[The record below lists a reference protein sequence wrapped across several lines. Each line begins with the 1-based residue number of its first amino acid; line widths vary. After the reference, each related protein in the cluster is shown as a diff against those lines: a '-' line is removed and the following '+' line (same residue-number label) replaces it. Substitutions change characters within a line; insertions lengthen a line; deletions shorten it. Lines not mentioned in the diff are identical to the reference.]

1 MERAQQPGTAGL
13 FDSESLM
20 ISRQDERLFRQAV
33 VVAAA
38 GQPHVRVGA
47 VLSQGRKPYV
57 WECNVSGPNHGEP
70 FHAGHAEI
78 RALRKVRDGSTLY
91 IARIDRAGTV
101 MPSHPCAGCHAEI
114 VASGQV
120 KKIVY
125 FNGKSLVKVR
135 I

>member
-1 MERAQQPGTAGL
+1 
-13 FDSESLM
+13 M
-20 ISRQDERLFRQAV
+20 ISRQDERLFRQAA

-38 GQPHVRVGA
+38 GQPHVRVGV
-47 VLSQGRKPYV
+47 VLSAGRKPYV
-57 WECNVSGPNHGEP
+57 WECNVSGPTPNEP
-70 FHAGHAEI
+70 FLPGHAEI
-78 RALRKVRDGSTLY
+78 RALRKARAGSTIY

-114 VASGQV
+114 LSSGLV

-135 I
+135 V